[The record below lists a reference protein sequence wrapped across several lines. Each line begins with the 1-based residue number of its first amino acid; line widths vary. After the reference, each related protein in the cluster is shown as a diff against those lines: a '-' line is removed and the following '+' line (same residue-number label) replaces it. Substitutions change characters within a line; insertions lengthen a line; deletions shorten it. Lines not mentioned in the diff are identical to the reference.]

1 MSNMIAL
8 VSLDFSG
15 VRSLLPNSAP
25 VCRRLIAL
33 RCTGGGTAVHSTP
46 RSLLRLRRLWVGP
59 RRKPSLLG
67 QFYLS
72 IIWDGPDDRLS
83 DQASHYNSHRCGG
96 NGCRSST
103 LCSRRWRPSPRRNS
117 HMGFVMR
124 RSSHWRIARNS
135 FIPTSVVRTDR
146 LALLPQALM

>member
-1 MSNMIAL
+1 MQSSLPTGPADQNIKDVDLADFAEIA
-8 VSLDFSG
+8 
-15 VRSLLPNSAP
+15 N
-25 VCRRLIAL
+25 I
-33 RCTGGGTAVHSTP
+33 
-46 RSLLRLRRLWVGP
+46 VGRASP
-59 RRKPSLLG
+59 QAGLLG
-67 QFYLS
+67 QFQLS

-96 NGCRSST
+96 NGCRSSA